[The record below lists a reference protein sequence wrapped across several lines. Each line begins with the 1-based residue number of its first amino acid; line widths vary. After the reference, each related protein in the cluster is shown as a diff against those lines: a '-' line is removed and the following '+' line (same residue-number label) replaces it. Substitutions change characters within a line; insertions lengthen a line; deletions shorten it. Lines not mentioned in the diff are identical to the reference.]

1 MAPGEFEGRSAM
13 KNWIT
18 RLFGAGGNTTPA
30 PAAVSVAADAAAAP
44 TVPRQ
49 DPAPTDV
56 DLMFWHWLSAG
67 AAAPGPAPHTR
78 LVLAELA
85 RLTRDPAAGA
95 ELVPRVPEIIPQLL
109 RSLRD
114 EGVSG
119 AELARQVGK
128 DPSLTAE
135 VIREANSPFYRQGTQ
150 VRTIDAALLVLG
162 QNGLRMLLARA
173 AFRPIAGM
181 QGGAHARLA
190 APRIWSHT
198 EHCALAASLLA
209 VSESGLRADPFEAYL
224 AGLMQDV
231 GLIVALRLF
240 DQAADAGAL
249 PQDLAAA
256 AQLQAA
262 ARQLSARIALQWELP
277 PPVAAAIL
285 GAAAPEDATPL
296 AQVLAQA
303 DRLARLRLLLDGGL
317 LAAEDP
323 VLSSLDRAAAR
334 TLERLAPADL

>member
-1 MAPGEFEGRSAM
+1 
-13 KNWIT
+13 
-18 RLFGAGGNTTPA
+18 
-30 PAAVSVAADAAAAP
+30 
-44 TVPRQ
+44 
-49 DPAPTDV
+49 
-56 DLMFWHWLSAG
+56 
-67 AAAPGPAPHTR
+67 
-78 LVLAELA
+78 VLNELA

-128 DPSLTAE
+128 DPSLAAE
-135 VIREANSPFYRQGTQ
+135 VIREANSPFYRPAKP

-181 QGGAHARLA
+181 QGGRHARQV
-190 APRIWSHT
+190 APRIWCHT

-209 VSESGLRADPFEAYL
+209 PGLRADPFEAYL

-240 DQAADAGAL
+240 DQACSTAAAL
-249 PQDLAAA
+249 PQDAHTAAR
-256 AQLQAA
+256 LQAA

-277 PPVAAAIL
+277 PPIAAAIL
-285 GAAAPEDATPL
+285 GAAAPEAC
-296 AQVLAQA
+296 
-303 DRLARLRLLLDGGL
+303 
-317 LAAEDP
+317 
-323 VLSSLDRAAAR
+323 LS
-334 TLERLAPADL
+334 T

>member
-1 MAPGEFEGRSAM
+1 M
-13 KNWIT
+13 KNWIA
-18 RLFGAGGNTTPA
+18 RLFGAGGNMPPA
-30 PAAVSVAADAAAAP
+30 PAAASSTPAATASSPGQAIARPETA
-44 TVPRQ
+44 TV
-49 DPAPTDV
+49 DI
-56 DLMFWHWLSAG
+56 DLAYWQWLSADLSAGG
-67 AAAPGPAPHTR
+67 ATPHTT
-78 LVLAELA
+78 LVLNELA
-85 RLTRDPAAGA
+85 RLARDPAAGA
-95 ELVPRVPEIIPQLL
+95 DLVPRVPEIIPQLL

-114 EGVSG
+114 EGITG

-128 DPSLTAE
+128 DPSLAAE

-181 QGGAHARLA
+181 QGGRHARVA
-190 APRIWSHT
+190 APRIWRHT

-209 VSESGLRADPFEAYL
+209 PGLRADPFEAYL

-240 DQAADAGAL
+240 DQASDAGAL
-249 PQDLAAA
+249 PGDAHAA

-277 PPVAAAIL
+277 PPIAAAIL
-285 GAAAPEDATPL
+285 GAAAPDAATPL
-296 AQVLAQA
+296 ARALGQA
-303 DRLARLRLLLDGGL
+303 DRLARLRILLDDGQLADRDPALSGL
-317 LAAEDP
+317 AP
-323 VLSSLDRAAAR
+323 PAAR
-334 TLERLAPADL
+334 VLERLGSANTSG

>member
-1 MAPGEFEGRSAM
+1 M

-18 RLFGAGGNTTPA
+18 RLFGAGGTPPPAPPAVSAAAAEPAVSPA
-30 PAAVSVAADAAAAP
+30 PATSTAQHEDPDLAFWRWLAADVTAATP
-44 TVPRQ
+44 
-49 DPAPTDV
+49 
-56 DLMFWHWLSAG
+56 S
-67 AAAPGPAPHTR
+67 PHTQ
-78 LVLAELA
+78 LVLNELA

-114 EGVSG
+114 ESVSG

-128 DPSLTAE
+128 DPSLAAE
-135 VIREANSPFYRQGTQ
+135 VIREANSPFHRPAKP

-173 AFRPIAGM
+173 AFRPIAGT
-181 QGGAHARLA
+181 QGGRHAKQV
-190 APRIWSHT
+190 APRVWSHT

-209 VSESGLRADPFEAYL
+209 PGLRADPFEAYL

-240 DQAADAGAL
+240 DQAADANAL
-249 PQDLAAA
+249 PQDAHTA
-256 AQLQAA
+256 AQLRAA

-277 PPVAAAIL
+277 PPIAAAIL
-285 GAAAPEDATPL
+285 GAAAPDASTPL
-296 AQVLAQA
+296 AQALGQA
-303 DRLARLRLLLDGGL
+303 DRVARLRLLLDAGL
-317 LAAEDP
+317 LGAGDP
-323 VLSSLDRAAAR
+323 VLASLDPASAR
-334 TLERLAPADL
+334 VLERLGPAESSG

>member
-1 MAPGEFEGRSAM
+1 M

-18 RLFGAGGNTTPA
+18 RLFGAGGKPSPAPDSTSTSAFTATPA
-30 PAAVSVAADAAAAP
+30 AAAAAAP
-44 TVPRQ
+44 AQPAAAHE
-49 DPAPTDV
+49 DP
-56 DLMFWHWLSAG
+56 DLAFWHWLAENVTATDAST
-67 AAAPGPAPHTR
+67 HTQ
-78 LVLAELA
+78 LVLNELA

-128 DPSLTAE
+128 DPSLAAE
-135 VIREANSPFYRQGTQ
+135 VIREANSPFYRPAKP

-181 QGGAHARLA
+181 QGGVHARQV
-190 APRIWSHT
+190 APRIWCHT
-198 EHCALAASLLA
+198 EHCAQAANLLA
-209 VSESGLRADPFEAYL
+209 PGLRADPFEAYL

-240 DQAADAGAL
+240 DQAFDTAAL
-249 PQDLAAA
+249 PQDAHAAA
-256 AQLQAA
+256 RLQAA

-277 PPVAAAIL
+277 PPIAAAIL
-285 GAAAPEDATPL
+285 GAAAPEGGTAL
-296 AQVLAQA
+296 AQVLSQA
-303 DRLARLRLLLDGGL
+303 DRIARLRLLLDHGL
-317 LAAEDP
+317 LSAGDP
-323 VLSSLDRAAAR
+323 VLANLDPAAAR
-334 TLERLAPADL
+334 VLERLAPADSSG

>member
-1 MAPGEFEGRSAM
+1 M

-18 RLFGAGGNTTPA
+18 RLFGAGGKPPAA
-30 PAAVSVAADAAAAP
+30 PAFTSASASASTSTSAPASAATAAAH
-44 TVPRQ
+44 Q
-49 DPAPTDV
+49 DP
-56 DLMFWHWLSAG
+56 DLAFWHWLAEDVTAADAG
-67 AAAPGPAPHTR
+67 AHTQ
-78 LVLAELA
+78 LVLGELA

-128 DPSLTAE
+128 DPSLAAE
-135 VIREANSPFYRQGTQ
+135 VIREANSPFYRPAKP

-181 QGGAHARLA
+181 QGGVHARQV
-190 APRIWSHT
+190 APRIWRHT
-198 EHCALAASLLA
+198 EHCAQAASLLA
-209 VSESGLRADPFEAYL
+209 PGLRADPFEAYL

-240 DQAADAGAL
+240 DQAFDTAAL
-249 PQDLAAA
+249 PEDAHAAA
-256 AQLQAA
+256 RLQAA

-277 PPVAAAIL
+277 PPIAAAIL
-285 GAAAPEDATPL
+285 GAAAPEDGTAL
-296 AQVLAQA
+296 AQVLSQA
-303 DRLARLRLLLDGGL
+303 DRIARLRLLLDHGL
-317 LAAEDP
+317 LSAGDP
-323 VLSSLDRAAAR
+323 VLASLDPAAAR
-334 TLERLAPADL
+334 VLERLAPADSSG

>member
-1 MAPGEFEGRSAM
+1 M

-18 RLFGAGGNTTPA
+18 RLFGAGSKPSPAPIEA
-30 PAAVSVAADAAAAP
+30 PAAAAAAKLPSSAAEHEDPDLAYWQWLAAGVTAPSP
-44 TVPRQ
+44 TAHSQ
-49 DPAPTDV
+49 
-56 DLMFWHWLSAG
+56 
-67 AAAPGPAPHTR
+67 
-78 LVLAELA
+78 LVLNELA

-114 EGVSG
+114 ESVSG

-128 DPSLTAE
+128 DPSLAAE
-135 VIREANSPFYRQGTQ
+135 VIREANSPFYRPAKP

-162 QNGLRMLLARA
+162 QNGLRMLIARA
-173 AFRPIAGM
+173 AFRPIAGT
-181 QGGAHARLA
+181 QGGRHTRQV

-209 VSESGLRADPFEAYL
+209 PALRADPFEAYL

-240 DQAADAGAL
+240 DQAADAGAGAL
-249 PQDLAAA
+249 PEDAHGAAR
-256 AQLQAA
+256 LQAA

-277 PPVAAAIL
+277 PPIAAAIL
-285 GAAAPEDATPL
+285 GAAAPESATPL
-296 AQVLAQA
+296 AQALGRA
-303 DRLARLRLLLDGGL
+303 DRVARLRLLLDAGVTGAGDAVL
-317 LAAEDP
+317 DELDP
-323 VLSSLDRAAAR
+323 ASAR
-334 TLERLAPADL
+334 VLERLAPADL

>member
-1 MAPGEFEGRSAM
+1 M

-18 RLFGAGGNTTPA
+18 RLFGAGGAAPAAPPAPPAVPAAATAPA
-30 PAAVSVAADAAAAP
+30 PARQEDAGHEDAGHEDADLAFWQWLAAGVTA
-44 TVPRQ
+44 
-49 DPAPTDV
+49 PAPT
-56 DLMFWHWLSAG
+56 
-67 AAAPGPAPHTR
+67 PHAQ
-78 LVLAELA
+78 LVLNELA

-114 EGVSG
+114 ESVSG

-128 DPSLTAE
+128 DPSLAAE
-135 VIREANSPFYRQGTQ
+135 VIREANSPFHRPAKP

-173 AFRPIAGM
+173 AFRPIAGT
-181 QGGAHARLA
+181 QGGRHARQV
-190 APRIWSHT
+190 APRIWNHT

-209 VSESGLRADPFEAYL
+209 PGMRADPFEAYL

-240 DQAADAGAL
+240 DQAADADAGAL
-249 PQDLAAA
+249 PADTHTAAR
-256 AQLQAA
+256 LQAA

-277 PPVAAAIL
+277 PPIAAAIL
-285 GAAAPEDATPL
+285 GAAALAHATPL
-296 AQVLAQA
+296 ARALAQA
-303 DRLARLRLLLDGGL
+303 DRVARLRVLLDAGL
-317 LAAEDP
+317 LAADHP
-323 VLSSLDRAAAR
+323 ALTSLDPAGARA
-334 TLERLAPADL
+334 LERLAPADL